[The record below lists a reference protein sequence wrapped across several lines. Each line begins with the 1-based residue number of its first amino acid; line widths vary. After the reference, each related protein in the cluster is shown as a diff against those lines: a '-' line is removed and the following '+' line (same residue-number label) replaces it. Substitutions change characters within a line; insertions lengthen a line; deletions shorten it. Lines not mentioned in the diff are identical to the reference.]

1 MSKILHYSEGIVT
14 KKNIF
19 ESLNAV
25 NPETNEL
32 KNPPQ
37 PPAKKNK
44 PRKKKPAKSNKDNKE
59 NSEVPATDKKSEI
72 QEKADK
78 DEKTP
83 EPVVAEVEEKQIIED
98 VDSGDNRNEIE
109 ESSAAEPEKPE
120 ESVVP
125 PSPSPAQSPSH
136 APTPTEEVEPV
147 PADPVVEEPSPQQ
160 PTPGYYQT
168 RIFYPTMQFVNSSLK
183 RGRGRGRG
191 VGREGREAGY
201 EQRPGRGDRGH
212 LPHQVDTRPPVASSS
227 APKPEPKTQPNTR
240 TQTKPGPKPNQ
251 PNKPA
256 DLSDQGAKPKRDIV
270 KSKENQK
277 PTRENPGKSNKDN
290 NQSEKPRDFQKKD
303 SSQNKNDSQKV
314 KDPQKKDSLKEAQS
328 GSPPS
333 ESKKSPSQEAKVK
346 SSAPNGAP
354 RNYKGAKVETKLDKP
369 KSVEPK
375 QSSPKPVEPK
385 AGDKTTRASEEK
397 ETKSNRDVI
406 EAVRNEGPKPDTK
419 PSDQQPSGYQRGRV
433 EEHSNRPPRD
443 RNSYGGGRRYGRGEE
458 RDRGYSGQR
467 GEYGQQGP
475 RKYYDGYT
483 DGSSGGRGYR
493 RSFHSDG
500 HPPPRRS
507 RGVPRTGQ
515 DYENGPSYGQNG
527 PSYGQNGPSYGQNGP
542 SHGQN
547 GPSYGQQNGYL
558 SSEED
563 RRGATMN
570 GDISNSNAR
579 NKRRERPNGRVNRA
593 RTSTN
598 PSSRDPNL
606 PEDATVDGTGLLNG
620 GGDSGP
626 RDKDGNGA
634 SGTRDKDGKTKKWSD
649 ESWQDDAPRKPSP
662 YEEQTNRV
670 KVTHEPVEIAAPEN
684 QMIQEVQGDIMAAP
698 VEYSLGIGVSED
710 FRMPTGLP
718 AQFRNEFRRLDT
730 LLDQNC
736 KVGDVAILSLAATPP
751 RHIFYLITKK
761 LSPSRPTLKALRS
774 CLAQVRKE
782 CERLGVRNLALPQL
796 GAGQDRLDWREV
808 RPVLDLV
815 FERSDIHVL
824 VYMQNEDQEID
835 TKSQKAKN
843 TGAKLVI
850 EQKPVVEIEDYTS
863 IIVFTS
869 CDGALNAT
877 QLHSLNA
884 KFNIQAELETQLSN
898 ASVGSIISL
907 KRSTYFII
915 LFIVS
920 ESRSDPIRFEA
931 ISRCLTSY
939 KKHLHKDYIEYVA
952 FEALA
957 DRTGTEMLNEKL
969 LSFMKNSLPYNIQ
982 LHVCWPSYVEDRHFV
997 SRTKPANGPRIENGR
1012 YHGNANS
1019 NAPSNYQS
1027 NAHSNAY
1034 QNANRTIEIDSNRHF
1049 PKL

>member
-212 LPHQVDTRPPVASSS
+212 LPHQVDTRPPVASLS
-227 APKPEPKTQPNTR
+227 APKPEPKTQSNTR

-277 PTRENPGKSNKDN
+277 PTRGETPGKSNKEN

-314 KDPQKKDSLKEAQS
+314 KDPQKKDSLREAQS

-333 ESKKSPSQEAKVK
+333 
-346 SSAPNGAP
+346 
-354 RNYKGAKVETKLDKP
+354 
-369 KSVEPK
+369 
-375 QSSPKPVEPK
+375 
-385 AGDKTTRASEEK
+385 
-397 ETKSNRDVI
+397 
-406 EAVRNEGPKPDTK
+406 PKPDTK

-542 SHGQN
+542 S
-547 GPSYGQQNGYL
+547 YGQQNGYL

-606 PEDATVDGTGLLNG
+606 PEDVTVDGTGLLNG

-649 ESWQDDAPRKPSP
+649 ESWQDEAPRRPSP

-736 KVGDVAILSLAATPP
+736 KVGDVAILSLPATPP
-751 RHIFYLITKK
+751 RHIFYLVTKK

-808 RPVLDLV
+808 RPVLDSM

>member
-227 APKPEPKTQPNTR
+227 APKSEPKTQPNTR

-277 PTRENPGKSNKDN
+277 PTRETPGKSNKEN

-314 KDPQKKDSLKEAQS
+314 KDPQKKDSLREAQS
-328 GSPPS
+328 GSPP
-333 ESKKSPSQEAKVK
+333 
-346 SSAPNGAP
+346 N
-354 RNYKGAKVETKLDKP
+354 
-369 KSVEPK
+369 
-375 QSSPKPVEPK
+375 
-385 AGDKTTRASEEK
+385 
-397 ETKSNRDVI
+397 
-406 EAVRNEGPKPDTK
+406 TK

-433 EEHSNRPPRD
+433 EEHTNRPPRD

-542 SHGQN
+542 S
-547 GPSYGQQNGYL
+547 YGQQNGYL

-606 PEDATVDGTGLLNG
+606 PEDVTVDGTGLLNG

-649 ESWQDDAPRKPSP
+649 ESWQDEAPRKPSP

-736 KVGDVAILSLAATPP
+736 KVGDVAILSLTATPP

-808 RPVLDLV
+808 RPVLDSV

-824 VYMQNEDQEID
+824 VYMQNENEDQEID

-920 ESRSDPIRFEA
+920 ESRSDPVRFEA